1 MLSRSLT
8 VAAFAAGAF
17 MIPAAATAP
26 VTLKYRINQKTE
38 QVIDLSGM
46 GQGEQRT
53 AIALTTFVTVG
64 LTDSAGGYA
73 VRAALDSIRP
83 DSGSTPEAASAAATL
98 KGATGT
104 AFLGADGKLTGF
116 KGDSAA
122 TRAAAV
128 QGALTPLFPA
138 IRPKVKAGDSWTDTT
153 EVTTPSGQ
161 GSLTRRSVTTYTAS
175 AGDTRNGVKTIKV
188 TTAGSFSVAG
198 LIGPQTIEGTGKNS
212 GTVFVGPNN
221 RYMGGTTDEE
231 FALSVTVPQ
240 APEPIPVT
248 GKSALVISTLP

>member
-1 MLSRSLT
+1 MVSRSLT

-38 QVIDLSGM
+38 QVVDLSGM

-64 LTDSAGGYA
+64 LADSAGGYSIR
-73 VRAALDSIRP
+73 VALDSIRH
-83 DSGSTPEAASAAATL
+83 DSGSTHEAAAAAATL
-98 KGATGT
+98 NGATGT
-104 AFLGADGKLTGF
+104 AFVGADGKLTGF
-116 KGDSAA
+116 KGDSVA
-122 TRAAAV
+122 TRASAV
-128 QGALTPLFPA
+128 HGALTPLFPA
-138 IRPKVKAGDSWTDTT
+138 IKPKVKAGDTWTDTT
-153 EVTTPSGQ
+153 EVTTPNAQ
-161 GSLTRRSVTTYTAS
+161 GTLTRRSITTYTAS
-175 AGDTRNGVKTIKV
+175 AGDTRNGVKTVKI

-198 LIGPQTIEGTGKNS
+198 LVGPQTIEGTGKNTS
-212 GTVFVGPNN
+212 TIFVGPNN

-248 GKSALVISTLP
+248 GTSALVITTLP

>member
-17 MIPAAATAP
+17 LIPAAATAP

-38 QVIDLSGM
+38 QVVDLSGM

-53 AIALTTFVTVG
+53 AIALTTFVSVG
-64 LTDSAGGYA
+64 LTDSAGGHA
-73 VRAALDSIRP
+73 VRVALDSIRP
-83 DSGSTPEAASAAATL
+83 DSASGPEAAAAAAML
-98 KGATGT
+98 KGASGT

-116 KGDSAA
+116 KGDTAA
-122 TRAAAV
+122 QRATAV

-138 IRPKVKAGDSWTDTT
+138 IRPKVKAGDTWTDTT

-175 AGDTRNGVKTIKV
+175 AGDTRNGVKTTKV
-188 TTAGSFSVAG
+188 TTSGSFSVAG
-198 LIGPQTIEGTGKNS
+198 LIGPQTIEGTGKNT
-212 GTVFVGPNN
+212 GTIFVGPDN

-231 FALSVTVPQ
+231 FSLSVTIPQ
-240 APEPIPVT
+240 APDPIPVT
-248 GKSALVISTLP
+248 GKSALVISRLP